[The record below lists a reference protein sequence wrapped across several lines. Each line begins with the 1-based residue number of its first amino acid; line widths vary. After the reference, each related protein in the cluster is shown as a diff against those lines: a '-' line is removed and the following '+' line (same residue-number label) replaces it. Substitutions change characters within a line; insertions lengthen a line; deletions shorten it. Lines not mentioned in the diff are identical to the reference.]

1 MRGFASKNPRFTGTA
16 SQQGFS
22 LVTTL
27 FIIVFLAVLGTNMV
41 KIGTSQQQ
49 TASLSLIANRA
60 YYAALSGLEYC
71 ENEIA
76 SSGSATVCPADCS
89 TSGKTISTIEGFAV
103 TVSCDDSNVFTEAN
117 ETYAVFEI
125 NALARRGGSFG
136 DLEYV
141 SRELNATVINK

>member
-1 MRGFASKNPRFTGTA
+1 MIFSKSKNPRFIRTV

-27 FIIVFLAVLGTNMV
+27 FIIIFLMVLGTNMV

-49 TASLSLIANRA
+49 VASLSLISNRA

-76 SSGSATVCPADCS
+76 NSGSATVCPTNCS
-89 TSGKTISTIEGFAV
+89 TTGKTISTIEGFNV
-103 TVSCDDSNVFTEAN
+103 TVSCDDTNVFTEAN

-125 NALARRGGSFG
+125 NALASRGAFG